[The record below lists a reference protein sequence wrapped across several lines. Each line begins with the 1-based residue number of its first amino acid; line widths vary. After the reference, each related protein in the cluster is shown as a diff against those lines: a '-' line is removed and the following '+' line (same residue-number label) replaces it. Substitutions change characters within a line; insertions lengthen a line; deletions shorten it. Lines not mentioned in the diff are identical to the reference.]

1 MTQGNGLDNN
11 KETKILLQQQRDKDT
26 FTIYLFVILVYYRSY
41 YSFKVLVKDLK
52 VTLLVS

>member
-26 FTIYLFVILVYYRSY
+26 FIIYLFVILVYYRSY
-41 YSFKVLVKDLK
+41 YSFKVLVKDLI

>member
-26 FTIYLFVILVYYRSY
+26 FSIYLFVILVYYRSY
-41 YSFKVLVKDLK
+41 YSFKVLVKDLI
-52 VTLLVS
+52 VALLIS

>member
-11 KETKILLQQQRDKDT
+11 KDTKILLQQQRDKDT

-41 YSFKVLVKDLK
+41 YSFKVLVKDLI
-52 VTLLVS
+52 VTLLIS